1 MQPRHRH
8 IGLAVVCNLWV
19 PGSGLIVTQRDWV
32 GALLA
37 LLFAVAGQIA
47 LAGYLIAPLA
57 VPGWLTIAA
66 TIACGAI
73 WLTAQGLLLGRL
85 RRWRGRDARESL
97 QRLLRDADAAL
108 SADDLLGARLL
119 LEHALTIDDEDLD
132 ANLAYARVLD
142 RLGTPQARAW
152 WKRVAR
158 LDRARAHA
166 SEVGAALARRAGV
179 QR

>member
-1 MQPRHRH
+1 MPPRHRQ
-8 IGLAVVCNLWV
+8 IGLAVACNLLV

-37 LLFAVAGQIA
+37 LLFAGAGQIA
-47 LAGYLIAPLA
+47 LAGFLIAPLA

-66 TIACGAI
+66 TVACGAI

-97 QRLLRDADAAL
+97 QRLLRDAHAAL
-108 SADDLLGARLL
+108 SAGDLRGARLL

-132 ANLAYARVLD
+132 ANLEFARVLD
-142 RLGTPQARAW
+142 RFGAPEASAS
-152 WKRVAR
+152 WKRAAQ
-158 LDRARAHA
+158 LDRAGAHA
-166 SEVGAALARRAGV
+166 SEIEAALARRLGA
-179 QR
+179 RR